1 MIISDWQGM
10 LESRNVSLVIIIIIF
25 LKNIIIVEEKL

>member
-10 LESRNVSLVIIIIIF
+10 SESRNVSLVIIIIIF